1 MTTAL
6 IACGALAR
14 EVLAINQK
22 HGWGAEVLGVPALL
36 HMQPGRIPA
45 AVREQIAA
53 ARARHDRVVVVYGD
67 CGTGGLLDKVL
78 AAEGVDR
85 IAGPHCFEMYADG
98 QFESLLADQL
108 GTFFLTDY
116 LVQSFDHL
124 VIEELGLDRFPELR
138 QDYFGNYTRA
148 VYLAQTESAELRAR
162 AQWAADLLQLPLE
175 VRQTGYGALETRL
188 VELMSTAKNA
198 ESAER

>member
-14 EVLAINQK
+14 EVLAINDK
-22 HGWGAEVLGVPALL
+22 HGWGAEVLGVAALL

-45 AVREQIAA
+45 AVRDRITE
-53 ARARHDRVVVVYGD
+53 ARTRHDRVVVVYGD
-67 CGTGGLLDKVL
+67 CGTSGALDQTL
-78 AAEGVDR
+78 ADLGVER
-85 IAGPHCFEMYADG
+85 IAGPHCFEMYANG
-98 QFESLLADQL
+98 QFESLMADQL

-138 QDYFGNYTRA
+138 EDYFGNYTRA
-148 VYLAQTESAELRAR
+148 VYLAQTDNSDLRIR
-162 AQWAADLLQLPLE
+162 AQWAADYLKLPLE
-175 VRQTGYGALETRL
+175 IQYSGYGALESRL
-188 VELMSTAKNA
+188 VALMSTAENI
-198 ESAER
+198 SR